1 MWAVGIRKSRA
12 GGANAAAM
20 GPTTKFPG
28 NGVRNVNRDELEAAF
43 DAQCPVVHRG
53 ITYQRISAIIRRREP
68 NNPRPFLQVELMGR
82 TGSSVVIADPAKV
95 ESIGSEEKSNGA

>member
-1 MWAVGIRKSRA
+1 
-12 GGANAAAM
+12 M
-20 GPTTKFPG
+20 GPTMKFPERW
-28 NGVRNVNRDELEAAF
+28 VRAVTREELAAAF

-68 NNPRPFLQVELMGR
+68 NNPRSFLQVELMGR

-95 ESIGSEEKSNGA
+95 ESIGSEGKANGA